1 MKTREKI
8 QVTKGLRCIVLVI
21 VIEKKKRKKKIQVT
35 KGLRC
40 IVIVIVIEKKKRK
53 KKIFDSVHCHTTVLK
68 YFGFLKK
75 FCMLC
80 V

>member
-1 MKTREKI
+1 METREKI

-21 VIEKKKRKKKIQVT
+21 VIEKKKRKKKI
-35 KGLRC
+35 
-40 IVIVIVIEKKKRK
+40 
-53 KKIFDSVHCHTTVLK
+53 FDSGHCYTTVLK
-68 YFGFLKK
+68 YVGFLKK